1 MKSIDWLKLT
11 YLVTISFYFNVGLSL
26 GVKLKTVKINV
37 LGRDCRVESISFRV
51 DLLLLGG
58 WAGRDRDE
66 VMKHVEE
73 LARIGVPRP
82 RRVPIL
88 IPVGSYL
95 IDVYDEVDVQ
105 SQRTNGEVEYVLFI
119 DEGVKYVTV
128 GSDHTDRELEKIDVG
143 KSKQAY
149 PKVIAPLAW
158 RYEDVVD
165 HWDDI
170 VLRSIMWINGRETL
184 YQNSQLKALIT
195 PTDLLRLVDEL
206 NISRRNLI
214 VFSGTIPVATGELM
228 FGERFRM
235 EMIDPVLNRCLSY
248 EYRVRRLP
256 QTQY

>member
-1 MKSIDWLKLT
+1 MLATLG
-11 YLVTISFYFNVGLSL
+11 FYFGIEFYFGVWMKNVR
-26 GVKLKTVKINV
+26 VNV

-58 WAGRDRDE
+58 WAGRNRDE

-95 IDVYDEVDVQ
+95 VDVYDEVEVQ

-119 DEGVKYVTV
+119 DGDVKYVTV
-128 GSDHTDRELEKIDVG
+128 GSDHTDRDLEKIDVG

-149 PKVIAPLAW
+149 PKIIAPLAW
-158 RYEDVVD
+158 RYEDVAD

-170 VLRSIMWINGRETL
+170 VLRSTMWINGRETL

-248 EYRVRRLP
+248 EYRVKQLP
-256 QTQY
+256 QTHY